1 MSTKNILIAGFGGQG
16 VLFAGKFLAHAGLLL
31 DQQVSWLPSY
41 GPEMRGGTAN
51 CSVVVADEPV
61 GSPVVTE
68 PDVAIIMNKPSLISF
83 EKAVKTGG
91 VLLYNTS
98 LIDQAPTRTDIKVI
112 GVACNDIAAE
122 LGNARV
128 ANMVMLGAYCQA
140 AELVALES
148 IEEAMRHKLG
158 AKKAHLMPINRQA
171 LDKGVECAK

>member
-1 MSTKNILIAGFGGQG
+1 MIAGFGGQG
-16 VLFAGKFLAHAGLLL
+16 VLLMGQLIAQGAMDEGKF
-31 DQQVSWLPSY
+31 VSWLPSY

-83 EKAVKTGG
+83 EKAVKPGG

-98 LIDQAPTRTDIKVI
+98 LIDQAPTRTDIRVV
-112 GVACNDIAAE
+112 GVACNDIATE

-140 AELVALES
+140 AGHIALES
-148 IEEAMRHKLG
+148 IEDAMRHKLG
-158 AKKAHLMPINRQA
+158 AKKVHLMPINRQA

>member
-1 MSTKNILIAGFGGQG
+1 VEQRIMIAGFGGQG
-16 VLFAGKFLAHAGLLL
+16 VLLMGQLIAQGAMDEGKF
-31 DQQVSWLPSY
+31 VSWLPSY

-83 EKAVKTGG
+83 EKSVKPGG

-98 LIDQAPTRTDIKVI
+98 LIDQAPTRDDIRVI
-112 GVACNDIAAE
+112 GVPCNDIAAE

-128 ANMVMLGAYCQA
+128 ANMVMLGAYCKA
-140 AELVALES
+140 AGHIALES
-148 IEEAMRHKLG
+148 IEDAMRHKLG
-158 AKKAHLMPINRQA
+158 ERKAHLMPLNRQA
-171 LDKGVECAK
+171 LDRGVECAR

>member
-1 MSTKNILIAGFGGQG
+1 MLAGFGGQG
-16 VLFAGKFLAHAGLLL
+16 VLLIGQASWRMARRWTRASI
-31 DQQVSWLPSY
+31 VSWLPSY

-83 EKAVKTGG
+83 EKAVKPGG

-98 LIDQAPTRTDIKVI
+98 LIDQAPTRTDIRVV
-112 GVACNDIAAE
+112 GVACNDIATE

-140 AELVALES
+140 AGHIALES
-148 IEEAMRHKLG
+148 IEDAMRHKLG
-158 AKKAHLMPINRQA
+158 AKKAHLMPINRHA

>member
-1 MSTKNILIAGFGGQG
+1 
-16 VLFAGKFLAHAGLLL
+16 
-31 DQQVSWLPSY
+31 
-41 GPEMRGGTAN
+41 MRGGTAN

-83 EKAVKTGG
+83 EKAVKPGG

-98 LIDQAPTRTDIKVI
+98 LIDQAPTRTDIRVV
-112 GVACNDIAAE
+112 GVACNDIATE

-140 AELVALES
+140 AGHIALES
-148 IEEAMRHKLG
+148 IEDAMRHKLG